1 MHVEPVVMSLRATI
15 ERQVALGAGD
25 PAVEAAAERL
35 AEALA
40 PALRQAA
47 IELAQQAAVE
57 IGAQLHDQSIDVVL
71 SGEDL
76 ELRVVDAPAEAV
88 APTAEDLDAR
98 ITLRLPPS
106 LKSTIERYANV
117 DGESVNSWVIDALS
131 KGARRHDATGRRV
144 NEDFDL

>member
-1 MHVEPVVMSLRATI
+1 VHVDPVVMSLRATI

-35 AEALA
+35 ADALG

-57 IGAQLHDQSIDVVL
+57 IGAQLHDRSIDVVL
-71 SGEDL
+71 SGDDL
-76 ELRVVDAPAEAV
+76 ELRVVDAPTSLP
-88 APTAEDLDAR
+88 APSVEDLDAR

-106 LKSTIERYANV
+106 LKSTIEKYANI

-144 NEDFDL
+144 TEDFDL

>member
-1 MHVEPVVMSLRATI
+1 MHIEPVLLSLRATI
-15 ERQVALGAGD
+15 ERQVALGSGD

-35 AEALA
+35 ADTLA

-47 IELAQQAAVE
+47 IELVQQAAVE
-57 IGAQLHDQSIDVVL
+57 VGAQLHDRTIDVVL
-71 SGEDL
+71 SGDDL
-76 ELRVVDAPAEAV
+76 ELRVVDAPTDAAEATV
-88 APTAEDLDAR
+88 EDLDAR

-117 DGESVNSWVIDALS
+117 DGESVNAWVIDALS

-144 NEDFDL
+144 TEDFDL